1 MSRMTKIDRMS
12 DDDKEKAIQRFWLL
26 PECAV
31 FPPEVVALVCGVSLS
46 WLQVKRCQGNG
57 ITFVKVGP
65 RKIGYM
71 KKDIINFFELKKSK
85 NTL

>member
-1 MSRMTKIDRMS
+1 MSRPTKIDRMS
-12 DDDKEKAIQRFWLL
+12 DEAKEKAIQRFWQL
-26 PECAV
+26 PESAI
-31 FPPEVVALVCGVSLS
+31 FPPEIVALVCGVSLS
-46 WLQVKRCQGNG
+46 WLQVKRCQGDG

-71 KKDIINFFELKKSK
+71 KKDIMKFFELKKCQ